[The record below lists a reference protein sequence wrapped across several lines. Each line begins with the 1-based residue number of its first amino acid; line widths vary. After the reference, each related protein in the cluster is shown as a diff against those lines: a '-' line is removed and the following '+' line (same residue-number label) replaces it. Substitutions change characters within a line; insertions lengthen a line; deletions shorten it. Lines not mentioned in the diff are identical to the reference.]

1 MILGVIFL
9 EKYMVTITGYAA
21 IRILILIACI
31 LIIIGRFGKKEVVIR
46 LATKAILLE
55 LLFIWL
61 YQ

>member
-1 MILGVIFL
+1 
-9 EKYMVTITGYAA
+9 MVTITGYAA